1 MLGEDLELAN
11 ENAIIL
17 DRYDG
22 DFSTSDLL
30 SEKDK
35 SVLTDI
41 YNGTKTRV
49 RSQQARTAQNPKLIA
64 DLKSRLEIIDGKNQ
78 DSLTDTF
85 DIIEDFLIFA
95 NKEIGETRHLIDH
108 TFLTASSMDSWN
120 PQEIN
125 FIQQDLIG
133 HYDNLLNSIYELFS
147 DKSSAINKYNE
158 YRAANDPNA
167 IDLKHYAS

>member
-108 TFLTASSMDSWN
+108 TFLTAGSMDSWN

-125 FIQQDLIG
+125 FI
-133 HYDNLLNSIYELFS
+133 
-147 DKSSAINKYNE
+147 
-158 YRAANDPNA
+158 
-167 IDLKHYAS
+167 